1 MGGGR
6 GAKSESVWVAVVL
19 VLVLV
24 TVMVTVSVAGDD
36 PSSDR
41 VKCGIASEGR
51 EAGLKSPSSGSVLL
65 HHGHHHGGTAA
76 ARPYRQEREHFL
88 VKNSHGVV
96 MPLDFPGLL
105 NSWAVKGS
113 HRCLQ
118 TVHWTAL

>member
-6 GAKSESVWVAVVL
+6 GAKSESVWVAVVF

-41 VKCGIASEGR
+41 VKCGIASEGT

-65 HHGHHHGGTAA
+65 HHSHHHGGTAA
-76 ARPYRQEREHFL
+76 ARPYRQERVHFL
-88 VKNSHGVV
+88 VKNSRGVV
-96 MPLDFPGLL
+96 SPLTSPAF
-105 NSWAVKGS
+105 
-113 HRCLQ
+113 
-118 TVHWTAL
+118 